1 MRSNIRQLR
10 KQRNISQK
18 VLGEQIGLSQQVV
31 SRMERDRSKIQ
42 IDVLIN
48 LAKYFHVSTDCVLG
62 YCNGGEKEEPANE
75 EEPMLEEEEMNIEE
89 MDDVEPSDRMKRQ
102 AVWQLLAEL
111 KGAVKKVL

>member
-18 VLGEQIGLSQQVV
+18 VLGEEIGLSQQVI

-42 IDVLIN
+42 VDVLIN

-62 YCNGGEKEEPANE
+62 YCVDGE
-75 EEPMLEEEEMNIEE
+75 EENP
-89 MDDVEPSDRMKRQ
+89 VET
-102 AVWQLLAEL
+102 AL
-111 KGAVKKVL
+111 KMQSSASEDIVAII

>member
-62 YCNGGEKEEPANE
+62 YCNGGEKEEPAKEVGPVQE
-75 EEPMLEEEEMNIEE
+75 EDEEMNIEE

-111 KGAVKKVL
+111 IRYL

>member
-48 LAKYFHVSTDCVLG
+48 LAEYFHVSTDCVLG
-62 YCNGGEKEEPANE
+62 YCDGGEKDEPAEDEDSMQNE
-75 EEPMLEEEEMNIEE
+75 EVELNIEE
-89 MDDVEPSDRMKRQ
+89 MEELEPSDRMKRQ

-111 KGAVKKVL
+111 KRYL

>member
-48 LAKYFHVSTDCVLG
+48 LAKYFHVETINAD
-62 YCNGGEKEEPANE
+62 N
-75 EEPMLEEEEMNIEE
+75 
-89 MDDVEPSDRMKRQ
+89 
-102 AVWQLLAEL
+102 
-111 KGAVKKVL
+111 